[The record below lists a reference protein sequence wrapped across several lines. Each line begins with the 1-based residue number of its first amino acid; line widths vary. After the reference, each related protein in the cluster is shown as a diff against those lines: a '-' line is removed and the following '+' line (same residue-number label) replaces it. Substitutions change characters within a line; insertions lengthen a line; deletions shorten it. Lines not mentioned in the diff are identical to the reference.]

1 MFTNTLFVLNYCS
14 IISPQAIF
22 FPEFPLGCVVKA
34 SGCECIITVLPII
47 SFTVNLFIKT
57 DIKAYPLFEK
67 SGGKSPA
74 WYG

>member
-1 MFTNTLFVLNYCS
+1 M
-14 IISPQAIF
+14 
-22 FPEFPLGCVVKA
+22 PEFPLGCVVKS

-67 SGGKSPA
+67 VVASPQRDMDE
-74 WYG
+74 GSL

>member
-1 MFTNTLFVLNYCS
+1 MITGILLFLH
-14 IISPQAIF
+14 QAIF
-22 FPEFPLGCVVKA
+22 LPEFPLGCVVKS